1 MNPESS
7 VKQAEKKFLAAAE
20 HFNNELKKLR
30 TGRAHPDML
39 ESIKVEVY
47 GAPMPLI
54 QLATITAPEPQLLQI
69 RPYDPSTV
77 KPIAEAI
84 RNSQSLGMNPSDDGQ
99 LVRVQIPPLT
109 EERRREIV
117 KQLNIKVEESMIAMR
132 NGRHDA
138 MKEIDQ
144 AKKDKQI
151 GEDDHKRYAKQIDD
165 AMAKTKSE
173 IDAIAKNKEQ
183 EILTI

>member
-1 MNPESS
+1 MTPDQSI
-7 VKQAEKKFLAAAE
+7 KQAEIKFQAAAD

-30 TGRAHPDML
+30 TGRAHPNML
-39 ESIKVEVY
+39 EDIKIEAY
-47 GAPMPLI
+47 GSPMPLI

-69 RPYDPSTV
+69 RPFDPSTV
-77 KPIAEAI
+77 QAIGEAI
-84 RNSQSLGMNPSDDGQ
+84 RNNQALGMNPSDDGQ
-99 LVRVQIPPLT
+99 IVRVQIPPLT

-117 KQLNIKVEESMIAMR
+117 KQLNIKVEECLIAMR
-132 NGRHDA
+132 NGRHES

-151 GEDDHKRYAKQIDD
+151 GEDDHKRYSQQVDEL
-165 AMAKTKSE
+165 MAKTKAGV
-173 IDAIAKNKEQ
+173 DATAKAKEQ